1 MKKRIVHQFG
11 YLQEV
16 NRGARS
22 TKHNIPV
29 SLFHQLCVVSFQ
41 DVVRVTLT
49 CENLPV
55 TIRNTRFNIL
65 KFCKLIT
72 LRLCVLC
79 GSQKK
84 QYLMSYTLL
93 TD

>member
-1 MKKRIVHQFG
+1 VHQVG
-11 YLQEV
+11 YLQEA

-22 TKHNIPV
+22 TEHKIPV

-49 CENLPV
+49 CESLPV
-55 TIRNTRFNIL
+55 TIRTTRFNIL
-65 KFCKLIT
+65 KFCKMIT
-72 LRLCVLC
+72 LRLCVSVWL
-79 GSQKK
+79 SEETVPFAL
-84 QYLMSYTLL
+84 YILL